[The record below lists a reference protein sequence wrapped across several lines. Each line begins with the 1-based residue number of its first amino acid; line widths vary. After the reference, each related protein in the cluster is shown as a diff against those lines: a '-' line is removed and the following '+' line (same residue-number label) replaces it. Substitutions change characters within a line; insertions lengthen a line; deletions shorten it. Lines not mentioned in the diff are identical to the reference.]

1 MLRLTGAFLLAAG
14 PALAGFYAAARL
26 GRRPRMLRELA
37 GALEQMEREVAFRLT
52 PLPEIFA
59 GLAAEHS
66 GAVGA
71 VFSACAAGTEGL
83 ERRPMGQVWRRALE
97 EAGLDLDARS
107 ARVLEELGDVL
118 GRYDAEG
125 LRAAL
130 CGAAEELRAAA
141 GQAER
146 ELEQKGRMERVLGLT
161 AGAMLAIL
169 LW

>member
-1 MLRLTGAFLLAAG
+1 MLRLAGAVLLAAG
-14 PALAGFYAAARL
+14 PALAGFCAAARL
-26 GRRPRMLRELA
+26 GRRPRVLRELA

-52 PLPEIFA
+52 PLPELFA

-83 ERRPMGQVWRRALE
+83 ERRSMGQVWRRALE